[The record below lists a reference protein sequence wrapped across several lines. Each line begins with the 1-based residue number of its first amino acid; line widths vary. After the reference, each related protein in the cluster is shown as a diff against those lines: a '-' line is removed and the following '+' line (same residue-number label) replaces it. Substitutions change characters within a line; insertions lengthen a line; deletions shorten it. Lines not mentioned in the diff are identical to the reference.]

1 MHEKDRINITDNL
14 IEESS
19 KISTV
24 RNNDLKDI
32 KKVEDEIKA
41 EDKITKENND
51 VISEKDAID
60 IIDNLTFNRL

>member
-1 MHEKDRINITDNL
+1 MS
-14 IEESS
+14 EEST

-32 KKVEDEIKA
+32 KKIEDEIKA

-51 VISEKDAID
+51 VISEKDSID
-60 IIDNLTFNRL
+60 IIDNLTYNRL